1 MHDFK
6 SLRVWQDAM
15 DLVEQVYR
23 ISQNFPDTEK
33 FGLTSQIRRSA
44 VSIPS
49 NIAEGARRNSD
60 KEFRHFLGIANGSG
74 GELYTQLI
82 LAARLGFI
90 EEADK
95 DSIIQKVESIN
106 RMNSKLIQSYS
117 K

>member
-1 MHDFK
+1 M
-6 SLRVWQDAM
+6 SNRT
-15 DLVEQVYR
+15 
-23 ISQNFPDTEK
+23 SQYQEKIVK

-60 KEFRHFLGIANGSG
+60 SEFRHFLGIASGSG
-74 GELYTQLI
+74 GELYTQLL

-90 EEADK
+90 EEK
-95 DSIIQKVESIN
+95 DLKSIIETVESIN
-106 RMNSKLIQSYS
+106 RMNSKLIQSLS